1 MKIKTDLILKHNS
14 FFDTFLNNYI
24 LYSAMF
30 RHGLI
35 FVKRAKKLLHATK
48 AESRQKITSTPI
60 GIPT

>member
-35 FVKRAKKLLHATK
+35 FANSAEKLHHATK
-48 AESRQKITSTPI
+48 E
-60 GIPT
+60 